1 MKTIFQILK
10 PPFRYDDYGQ
20 MIFDSNNNLV
30 ANVRMW
36 GLLSK
41 EPNAEELQDGF
52 GQMMA
57 DSLNKMAETNKK

>member
-1 MKTIFQILK
+1 MKTIFQLLK

-20 MIFDSNNNLV
+20 MIFDSQNNLV

-52 GQMMA
+52 GKLLQI
-57 DSLNKMAETNKK
+57 L